1 MSTVNRETIYTL
13 QKYVFPYLE
22 KNLDMEKVQFHMIGT
37 NHEDMPKYFQNKKY
51 VFARGY
57 VEDFNF
63 ELQDCD
69 LFYCYTPFALGL
81 RTRLLDALNFQTA
94 IITSDFDIKS
104 LPYLK
109 HKSNCYVANDKK
121 NIGALIIEIMND
133 KNIENI
139 RSNARKTYEKY
150 ISTQTAGKIFSEKIL
165 YDKA

>member
-1 MSTVNRETIYTL
+1 MSTVNRAQYYTL

-22 KNLDMEKVQFHMIGT
+22 KNLDMEKVHLYDRHKSKIC
-37 NHEDMPKYFQNKKY
+37 QNIFKKY

-109 HKSNCYVANDKK
+109 HSNC
-121 NIGALIIEIMND
+121 
-133 KNIENI
+133 
-139 RSNARKTYEKY
+139 
-150 ISTQTAGKIFSEKIL
+150 
-165 YDKA
+165 